1 MKIINQPLVK
11 TATSFKR
18 DDVQHILVDPGGDI
32 VIKQTKSSFIELIR
46 LLANAPVVLSQTT
59 EDGEIEVRISVGFVL
74 GWTAEDGEIEEFQFL
89 DLTGID
95 ESERNFLQNTLFS
108 TNPNLK
114 YPELPWTTNVYTQ
127 VPQDEWR
134 PPPPFG
140 KLGIYNPS
148 TQDGCTCFGFNPPP
162 LTAGD
167 VSPSTTVFNSYRSNE
182 ALCYRT
188 IGIVFH
194 PTLISRPW
202 SVSSAAM
209 VCSWWEQ

>member
-1 MKIINQPLVK
+1 
-11 TATSFKR
+11 
-18 DDVQHILVDPGGDI
+18 
-32 VIKQTKSSFIELIR
+32 
-46 LLANAPVVLSQTT
+46 
-59 EDGEIEVRISVGFVL
+59 
-74 GWTAEDGEIEEFQFL
+74 EFQFL

-134 PPPPFG
+134 PPPPFD
-140 KLGIYNPS
+140 LGTKCKFAFVVAS
-148 TQDGCTCFGFNPPP
+148 FGFNPPP

-209 VCSWWEQ
+209 VCS